1 MGEAENKR
9 PRLHNPVN
17 KSEGRG
23 AKGEVG
29 TESQATG
36 SAAGEGMGVSEEG
49 QGSEAGKTVEHHT
62 GPCGSV
68 SAFSERKTSSRDEES
83 AIGRKQR
90 RQTSLTDM
98 DKGAR
103 PKGAQR
109 EPNRGGKEKLRTE
122 SVSTN
127 ILHGQDRDGV
137 SNAAEREPTQTHTG
151 TLPRPKTYAS
161 VANNQREPETG
172 RVGGPFFGAAF
183 EEEEDA
189 HIAQYLEAASDT
201 RDPRKRFVVR
211 FRYVGTDPNRDTRT
225 YLTKTLMRE
234 VLKIE
239 KEQVVAVIQLPGSGE
254 TDVCLASE
262 LAYWKFWAK
271 CKAAQRAN
279 PSLLEGFEVA
289 PLLKDDTGILTVIF
303 RTTTIPEEDV
313 ARWVSRYAVILNG
326 PYKRIDEEG
335 FWTGEYRCVVSFKN
349 QSQDNR
355 QGKIPKYFFLGAER
369 GITRY
374 SGQPSACYHCGSYEH
389 YRRTCTTQ
397 LCSRCC
403 GKGHSTLACQRGIRC
418 NLCEEAGHT
427 YYWCPQAYYNRQ
439 D

>member
-1 MGEAENKR
+1 M
-9 PRLHNPVN
+9 H
-17 KSEGRG
+17 
-23 AKGEVG
+23 
-29 TESQATG
+29 
-36 SAAGEGMGVSEEG
+36 
-49 QGSEAGKTVEHHT
+49 QGSVGVMIRR
-62 GPCGSV
+62 GPGTNMLVGMCSGW
-68 SAFSERKTSSRDEES
+68 AEMLIC
-83 AIGRKQR
+83 A
-90 RQTSLTDM
+90 
-98 DKGAR
+98 
-103 PKGAQR
+103 
-109 EPNRGGKEKLRTE
+109 EKLTKKGMFKIVLFSIKILTYVRDRGVHQGRVGVRNGRCPGTIL
-122 SVSTN
+122 SV
-127 ILHGQDRDGV
+127 GC
-137 SNAAEREPTQTHTG
+137 
-151 TLPRPKTYAS
+151 TLPRPKTY
-161 VANNQREPETG
+161 
-172 RVGGPFFGAAF
+172 
-183 EEEEDA
+183 
-189 HIAQYLEAASDT
+189 AASDT

-211 FRYVGTDPNRDTRT
+211 FRYIGTDPNRDTRA

-239 KEQVVAVIQLPGSGE
+239 KEQVVAVIQLPGSRE

-279 PSLLEGFEVA
+279 PSLLEGFEVT
-289 PLLKDDTGILTVIF
+289 PLFKDDTRILTVIF

-439 D
+439 DAEKPH

>member
-1 MGEAENKR
+1 MPREWEGGEVQKKGGKRGGNLSDIDTGEEGEQEQDQELLSSAEGEMGEAENKR

-23 AKGEVG
+23 AKGGVG

-83 AIGRKQR
+83 AIGRK
-90 RQTSLTDM
+90 
-98 DKGAR
+98 
-103 PKGAQR
+103 
-109 EPNRGGKEKLRTE
+109 
-122 SVSTN
+122 
-127 ILHGQDRDGV
+127 
-137 SNAAEREPTQTHTG
+137 
-151 TLPRPKTYAS
+151 PKTY
-161 VANNQREPETG
+161 
-172 RVGGPFFGAAF
+172 
-183 EEEEDA
+183 EDA

-201 RDPRKRFVVR
+201 RDPQKRFVVL
-211 FRYVGTDPNRDTRT
+211 FRYVGTEPNRDTRT

-234 VLKIE
+234 VLRIE
-239 KEQVVAVIQLPGSGE
+239 KEQVVAVIQLPGSRE

-262 LAYWKFWAK
+262 LAHWKFWAK

-289 PLLKDDTGILTVIF
+289 PLFKDDTRILTVIF

-313 ARWVSRYAVILNG
+313 ARWVSRNAVILNG

-355 QGKIPKYFFLGAER
+355 QAKIPKYFFLGAER
-369 GITRY
+369 GITR
-374 SGQPSACYHCGSYEH
+374 
-389 YRRTCTTQ
+389 TCTMQ

-427 YYWCPQAYYNRQ
+427 YWWCPQAYYNRQ
-439 D
+439 DIGPIPLSIHIYGNT

>member
-127 ILHGQDRDGV
+127 ILHGRDRDGV
-137 SNAAEREPTQTHTG
+137 SNAAEREPTQTHT
-151 TLPRPKTYAS
+151 
-161 VANNQREPETG
+161 
-172 RVGGPFFGAAF
+172 
-183 EEEEDA
+183 EEDA

-234 VLKIE
+234 VLKIA
-239 KEQVVAVIQLPGSGE
+239 KEQVVAVIQLPGSRE

-289 PLLKDDTGILTVIF
+289 PLFKDDTRILTVIF

-335 FWTGEYRCVVSFKN
+335 FWTGEYHCVVSFKN
-349 QSQDNR
+349 QRQDNR
-355 QGKIPKYFFLGAER
+355 EGKNPKYFFLGAEC

-397 LCSRCC
+397 LCSCSC

-427 YYWCPQAYYNRQ
+427 YYWCPQAYYNRFLVLHYPSGHPPRCAPPGPSTFNPSLRFTL
-439 D
+439 

>member
-1 MGEAENKR
+1 
-9 PRLHNPVN
+9 
-17 KSEGRG
+17 
-23 AKGEVG
+23 
-29 TESQATG
+29 
-36 SAAGEGMGVSEEG
+36 MGVGEEG

-83 AIGRKQR
+83 
-90 RQTSLTDM
+90 TDT

-127 ILHGQDRDGV
+127 ILHGRDRDGV

-161 VANNQREPETG
+161 VANNQREPET
-172 RVGGPFFGAAF
+172 RRMGGPFFGAAF

-189 HIAQYLEAASDT
+189 HITQYLEAASDT
-201 RDPRKRFVVR
+201 RDPQKRFVVL

-239 KEQVVAVIQLPGSGE
+239 KEKVMAVIQLPGSRE
-254 TDVCLASE
+254 TDMCLASE
-262 LAYWKFWAK
+262 LAYWNFWAK

-289 PLLKDDTGILTVIF
+289 HLFKDDTRILTVIF

-326 PYKRIDEEG
+326 PYTRIDEEG
-335 FWTGEYRCVVSFKN
+335 FWMGEYRCVVSFKN

-418 NLCEEAGHT
+418 NLCKEDGHT
-427 YYWCPQAYYNRQ
+427 YCWCPQAYYNQQ
-439 D
+439 DAEKLNAHMQRAAEEPRSEIMVPGTVGVVLWRRMWCRGSCTI